1 MAINVPSLKDTKKT
15 EDSRSYTILQRAL
28 FLLYLVTML
37 VLISSVIEEPISGVV
52 ILIFGIPITGAYIVI
67 AGVASILERAYNNKK
82 DQEI

>member
-1 MAINVPSLKDTKKT
+1 
-15 EDSRSYTILQRAL
+15 
-28 FLLYLVTML
+28 ML

-82 DQEI
+82 DQKI

>member
-1 MAINVPSLKDTKKT
+1 MI
-15 EDSRSYTILQRAL
+15 QRAL

>member
-1 MAINVPSLKDTKKT
+1 MI
-15 EDSRSYTILQRAL
+15 QRAL

-67 AGVASILERAYNNKK
+67 AGVASILERAHNTKK
-82 DQEI
+82 DQKI

>member
-1 MAINVPSLKDTKKT
+1 MIQP
-15 EDSRSYTILQRAL
+15 AL

-67 AGVASILERAYNNKK
+67 AVVASILERAYNAKK
-82 DQEI
+82 DEKI

>member
-1 MAINVPSLKDTKKT
+1 MI
-15 EDSRSYTILQRAL
+15 QRAL

-82 DQEI
+82 NQKI

>member
-1 MAINVPSLKDTKKT
+1 M
-15 EDSRSYTILQRAL
+15 LQRAL

>member
-1 MAINVPSLKDTKKT
+1 MI
-15 EDSRSYTILQRAL
+15 QRAL

-67 AGVASILERAYNNKK
+67 AGVAGILERTYNTKK
-82 DQEI
+82 NQKI

>member
-1 MAINVPSLKDTKKT
+1 M
-15 EDSRSYTILQRAL
+15 LQRAL

-67 AGVASILERAYNNKK
+67 AGVASILERAYNTKK
-82 DQEI
+82 GSEV

>member
-1 MAINVPSLKDTKKT
+1 MI
-15 EDSRSYTILQRAL
+15 QRAL

-67 AGVASILERAYNNKK
+67 AGVASILERAYNTKK
-82 DQEI
+82 RSEV

>member
-1 MAINVPSLKDTKKT
+1 MI
-15 EDSRSYTILQRAL
+15 QRAL

-82 DQEI
+82 DQKI

>member
-1 MAINVPSLKDTKKT
+1 MI
-15 EDSRSYTILQRAL
+15 QRAL

-67 AGVASILERAYNNKK
+67 AGVASILERTYNTKK
-82 DQEI
+82 NQKI